1 MWAFLF
7 SRSCVNIVI
16 CVKKEGNDMRYK
28 YEEGRDLIQ
37 DGDIAFMRDTG
48 SIPAWLIRIIT
59 RSNYSHV
66 GICFWATIGD
76 EQRLL
81 FIEAQGKTKRRI
93 LNFGYYSDRDI
104 DVVRAPLEWKTV
116 CDKALKRVGKT
127 DYTMLG
133 ALYVG
138 VRECLWKYVGIKLP
152 TLDFP
157 GEICSEFVAEIYD
170 IEPNDVSP
178 QVLFEQL
185 QHLGHNVDLE
195 IRRKP

>member
-1 MWAFLF
+1 
-7 SRSCVNIVI
+7 
-16 CVKKEGNDMRYK
+16 MRCA
-28 YEEGRDLIQ
+28 YEEGRDLIR

-48 SIPAWLIRIIT
+48 SIPAWLVRIVT
-59 RSNYSHV
+59 RSRYSHV
-66 GICFWATIGD
+66 GVCFWATIGK
-76 EQRLL
+76 EQRLF

-104 DVVRAPLEWKTV
+104 DVVRAPQEWNNIQNE
-116 CDKALKRVGKT
+116 ALKRIGKV

-138 VRECLWKYVGIKLP
+138 FRECLWKCAGIKLP

-157 GEICSEFVAEIYD
+157 GEICSEFVAEIYG

-185 QHLGHNVDLE
+185 QHLGLNVDLE